1 MKKKRQEIREDTID
15 FRALI
20 SKFIKKWYWFVIAII
35 IAYFSAIAYIK
46 FYTEP
51 VYRVSAYLLAK
62 DESATIKGI
71 GATSSYGSSKN
82 LSNEI
87 AIIRSFDV
95 VWKVMEELDFGIS
108 YYHKGKFN
116 TKEFYHNSPIKV
128 VLDSNSYQIAN
139 APFYIT
145 FLGENKYKL
154 ESYINSNLAYDVK
167 TDKSLES
174 TTNIYINEIIE
185 FGVPYKNKNIGFTVF
200 VQNPYF
206 VQNDTKLFFTIN
218 DRTNLTLIY
227 KNKLNITQQSKESSL
242 LELSTSG
249 PLLQKD
255 IEFINKTCETYVQ
268 YGLDEKTL
276 QASKTINFI
285 DEQLESISRYLKNAD
300 EQMESFR
307 TKNKIADVDKST
319 KLAYTKLE
327 GLETQKA
334 SIQLNIKYYHYILDY
349 IQSNKDFKAIV
360 APSAIGIGDPLLSNL
375 IGQLISLKT
384 ERIAIESSSTKK
396 NPVLQ
401 NLDER
406 ISNVKQTLEEN
417 LKNII
422 SGTELT
428 LKDLNFRISEIEEKL
443 EILPQTERLYLEV
456 QRKYNLN
463 DNLYTYLLEKRAEAA
478 ISRASSTPDAR
489 ILDKARLQT
498 SPQIAPKTNLI
509 YTAFFMIILII
520 PIIIIIVND
529 FLNNKIMSKSD
540 LESITDLPILG
551 IIGHSKIKSNLAVYD
566 KPKSGIAEAFRS
578 IRINLNYLLPDK
590 VKKVVTITSSISGE
604 GKTFCS
610 INLASILSL
619 SGYKTILIGAD
630 LRKPKIFDD
639 FGFNNLKGMSNY
651 LAGRAQLEDI
661 INTSKF
667 DNLDVLLSG
676 PVPPNPAE
684 LLNNQRM
691 DTLIEELKLK
701 YDYIVI
707 DTPPIGLVADCFI
720 LMKYSDINIYIVRH
734 GYTETRLLEKVD
746 SMYEEGKIS
755 NMNIIIND
763 LIDTDAKYGYGYEYG
778 YGYYNGYGYYE
789 EDNDSMLKK
798 AKEWIQKLRNKT
810 TS

>member
-20 SKFIKKWYWFVIAII
+20 NKFISKWYWFLIAGIL
-35 IAYFSAIAYIK
+35 AYAGSRAYIR

-51 VYRVSAYLLAK
+51 IYRVSASMLAK
-62 DESATIKGI
+62 DESAGIKGFS
-71 GATSSYGSSKN
+71 AVNMGSSKN
-82 LSNEI
+82 LSNEM
-87 AIIRSFDV
+87 AIIRSFDM
-95 VWKVMEELDFGIS
+95 VWRVMAELDFGVS
-108 YYHKGKFN
+108 YFHKGKFS
-116 TKEFYHNSPIKV
+116 TKEFYHNTPFRV
-128 VLDSNSYQIAN
+128 VLDSSSYQVVN
-139 APFYIT
+139 TPFYIT
-145 FLGENKYKL
+145 FLGGNKYRIQANV
-154 ESYINSNLAYDVK
+154 SSSLAYDVN
-167 TDKSLES
+167 TNKSVES
-174 TTNIYINEIIE
+174 NTNLSINQVLE
-185 FGVPYKNKNIGFTVF
+185 FGKPFKKNNISFTIF

-206 VQNDTKLFFTIN
+206 VQNETKLYFTIN
-218 DRTNLTLIY
+218 DKTNLTLHY
-227 KNKLNITQQSKESSL
+227 KGKLGITQQTKDASL
-242 LELSTSG
+242 LDLSTSG
-249 PLLQKD
+249 PLLTKD
-255 IEFINKTCETYVQ
+255 LEFINKTCEVYVQ
-268 YGLDEKTL
+268 YGLEEKNL
-276 QASKTINFI
+276 QASKTIKFI
-285 DEQLESISRYLKNAD
+285 DEQLESISNYLRNAD

-319 KLAYTKLE
+319 KLAYNKLE

-334 SIQLNIKYYHYILDY
+334 AIMLNIKYYHYILDY

-360 APSAIGIGDPLLSNL
+360 APSAIGIGDPLLGSL
-375 IGQLISLKT
+375 IAQLISLKS
-384 ERIAIESSSTKK
+384 ERVTIEASTTKK

-401 NLDER
+401 NLDDK

-428 LKDLNFRISEIEEKL
+428 LKDLNLRVSEIEGKL
-443 EILPQTERLYLEV
+443 ESLPQTERLYMEV

-489 ILDKARLQT
+489 ILDKARPQT

-509 YTAFFMIILII
+509 YTAFFMISMLI
-520 PIIIIIVND
+520 PLIIIIISD
-529 FLNNKIMSKSD
+529 FLNNKIMTKAN

-551 IIGHSKIKSNLAVYD
+551 IIGHSKIKSNLAVLD

-578 IRINLNYLLPDK
+578 IRINMNYLAPGK
-590 VKKVVTITSSISGE
+590 EKKVVAITSSISGE

-610 INLASILSL
+610 INLASILAL

-639 FGFNNLKGMSNY
+639 FGFNNLKGVSTY
-651 LAGRAQLEDI
+651 LAGKAKVDDI
-661 INTSKF
+661 INKAKF
-667 DNLDVLLSG
+667 DNLDVMLAG

-684 LLNNQRM
+684 LLSSPRM
-691 DTLIEELKLK
+691 DLLIAELKTR
-701 YDYIVI
+701 YDYVII
-707 DTPPIGLVADCFI
+707 DTPPIGLVADCFL

-746 SMYEEGKIS
+746 SMYEEGKIT

-763 LIDTDAKYGYGYEYG
+763 LAEQDAKYGYGYEYG

-789 EDNDSMLKK
+789 EDDDSTWATIKTFLDKFKK
-798 AKEWIQKLRNKT
+798 TKV
-810 TS
+810 S